1 MMLEL
6 GTLIW
11 IYFFR
16 DFIVIRSCAKII
28 ISKLAFSR
36 RSDRGGGGAKKCEH
50 KKQRGGRGT
59 KIGFVRVKV
68 IRHLRIE
75 KNTGTSLLSQR
86 LLGLLLGT
94 GKKFG

>member
-1 MMLEL
+1 MLEL

-36 RSDRGGGGAKKCEH
+36 RSDRGGAA
-50 KKQRGGRGT
+50 QRNVST
-59 KIGFVRVKV
+59 KNSEGVGEQK
-68 IRHLRIE
+68 
-75 KNTGTSLLSQR
+75 
-86 LLGLLLGT
+86 
-94 GKKFG
+94 